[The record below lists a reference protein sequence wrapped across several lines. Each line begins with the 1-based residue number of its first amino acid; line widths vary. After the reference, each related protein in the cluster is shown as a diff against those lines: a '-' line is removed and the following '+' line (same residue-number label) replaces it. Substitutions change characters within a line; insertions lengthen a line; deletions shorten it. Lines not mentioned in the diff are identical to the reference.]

1 MASEIRIYGTQTTPS
16 KLLANDGDGLH
27 PALERKYTMARTN
40 FRKEKDTE
48 KFAAITPYFIKNRN
62 MIRNNE
68 WDFIDIISS
77 LPSRVIA
84 VYENLNKRTSKSD
97 LLRSDK

>member
-1 MASEIRIYGTQTTPS
+1 
-16 KLLANDGDGLH
+16 
-27 PALERKYTMARTN
+27 
-40 FRKEKDTE
+40 
-48 KFAAITPYFIKNRN
+48 

>member
-1 MASEIRIYGTQTTPS
+1 
-16 KLLANDGDGLH
+16 
-27 PALERKYTMARTN
+27 MARTN